1 MRTETVIVGGGLA
14 GSATAWALTRAGRPC
29 VLLEAFQPG
38 HDRGSSHGTARI
50 FRRAYPDPLYVR
62 LTGEARRL
70 WSELE
75 DEAGETL
82 ITVTG
87 SLDFGPSELPG
98 EMYRQLVAHG
108 VAAEMVHPHD
118 ARDRWPGLDF
128 DDDDS
133 VLFHP
138 DGGVIDAERAMAAM
152 RRLAEANGAEIRY
165 GTRVELIT
173 ARSVHTQERTYE
185 AETIVIAAGAWTP
198 PLAGHLVPLP
208 ELTVTQITAFHF
220 APEARHGQSVPE
232 ARQGHSVPE
241 ARHGHSAQRNGVA
254 HAWPTFIHYGDMVR
268 YGLPSGADAPG
279 AVKVAAHGMGTVTT
293 GDDRDGLPDKAAREQ
308 ARRFVMAKVPGL
320 QPEPSKELTCLYT
333 STANEDFIL
342 DRRGALVIV
351 SACSGH
357 GAKFAP
363 LTGRVAADLVAGR
376 PAPHA
381 RFALPSD
388 AA

>member
-14 GSATAWALTRAGRPC
+14 GSAAAWALTRAGRPC

-50 FRRAYPDPLYVR
+50 FRRAYPDPLYVD

-87 SLDFGPSELPG
+87 ALDFGPSELPG
-98 EMYRQLVAHG
+98 DIYGLLTAKG
-108 VAAEMVHPHD
+108 VAAEMVDPRD
-118 ARDRWPGLDF
+118 AGDRWPGLSF
-128 DDDDS
+128 ADDDS
-133 VLFHP
+133 IMYHP

-165 GTRVELIT
+165 GTRAELIT
-173 ARSVHTQERTYE
+173 ARSVHTQDQTYE
-185 AETIVIAAGAWTP
+185 ADTIIIAAGAWAQ

-208 ELTVTQITAFHF
+208 ELTVTQISAFHF
-220 APEARHGQSVPE
+220 APEVRHEQS
-232 ARQGHSVPE
+232 APE
-241 ARHGHSAQRNGVA
+241 ARHEQSATTA
-254 HAWPTFIHYGDMVR
+254 PAAWPTFIHYGDVVR
-268 YGLPSGADAPG
+268 YGLLSGADAPG
-279 AVKVAAHGMGTVTT
+279 AVKVAVHGMGRVTT
-293 GDDRDGLPDKAAREQ
+293 GDDRDGIPDKAVREQ
-308 ARRFVMAKVPGL
+308 ARSFVMTKVPGL
-320 QPEPSKELTCLYT
+320 QPEPIKELTCLYT

-342 DRRGALVIV
+342 DRRDALVIV

-363 LTGRVAADLVAGR
+363 LTGQIAADLAAGG

-381 RFALPSD
+381 RFALD
-388 AA
+388 

>member
-50 FRRAYPDPLYVR
+50 FRHAYPDPLYVQ
-62 LTGEARRL
+62 LTGEARQL

-75 DEAGETL
+75 YEAGETL

-87 SLDFGPSELPG
+87 SLDFGQSELPG
-98 EMYRQLVAHG
+98 EMYKQLVAHG
-108 VAAEMVHPHD
+108 VPAEMVDPRE
-118 ARDRWPGLDF
+118 AADRWPGLAF

-133 VLFHP
+133 VMFHP
-138 DGGVIDAERAMAAM
+138 EGGVIDAERAMAAM
-152 RRLAEANGAEIRY
+152 RRLAEENGAEIHY
-165 GTRVELIT
+165 GSRAELIT
-173 ARSVHTQERTYE
+173 ARSVHTQAQTYE
-185 AETIVIAAGAWTP
+185 ADTIVIAAGAWTQ

-220 APEARHGQSVPE
+220 APEAAAP
-232 ARQGHSVPE
+232 
-241 ARHGHSAQRNGVA
+241 
-254 HAWPTFIHYGDMVR
+254 AWPTFINYGDVVL
-268 YGLPSGADAPG
+268 YGLQSGADAPG
-279 AVKVAAHGMGTVTT
+279 AVKVAVHGMGRVTT
-293 GDDRDGLPDKAAREQ
+293 GDDRDGIPDKAVREQ
-308 ARRFVMAKVPGL
+308 ARRFVMTKVPGL
-320 QPEPSKELTCLYT
+320 RPEPIKELTCLYT
-333 STANEDFIL
+333 STANEDFIF
-342 DRRGALVIV
+342 DRRGNLVIV

-363 LTGRVAADLVAGR
+363 LTGKFAADLVAGQ

-381 RFALPSD
+381 RFALP
-388 AA
+388 ATNKRA